1 MMTITVEIDI
11 DCLTIEADGDY
22 WRDEPDEKVR
32 NLTLCRLW
40 VAVFVVESK
49 LRQVDLRLCRVDLLR
64 GLNMAARRQ
73 VEQNLFALP
82 DITNRL
88 IERIEE
94 EGEAYHFEPDY
105 DPHEEE
111 D

>member
-1 MMTITVEIDI
+1 MMTITVEIDM

-32 NLTLCRLW
+32 NLTLYRLL
-40 VAVFVVESK
+40 VAYQPNCFTE
-49 LRQVDLRLCRVDLLR
+49 LCRVDLLQ
-64 GLNMAARRQ
+64 GLNAAARRQ

-82 DITNRL
+82 NITSRL

-105 DPHEEE
+105 DPHEDE

>member
-1 MMTITVEIDI
+1 MMTITVEIDL

-22 WRDEPDEKVR
+22 RRDEPDEKVR
-32 NLTLCRLW
+32 DLTLCRLL
-40 VAVFVVESK
+40 VAGVVKESK
-49 LRQVDLRLCRVDLLR
+49 LCQVDLLQ

-105 DPHEEE
+105 DPHEDE